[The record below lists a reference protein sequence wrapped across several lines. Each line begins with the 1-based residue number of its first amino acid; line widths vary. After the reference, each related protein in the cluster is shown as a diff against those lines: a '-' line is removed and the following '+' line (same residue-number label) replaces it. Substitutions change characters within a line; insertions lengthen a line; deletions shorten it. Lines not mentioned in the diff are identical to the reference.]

1 VPAQAPHDDHPVA
14 WAAHHHVVG
23 GGRTEEHAIVAGADH
38 GIQDAN
44 VAREAVHAAAV
55 RRRLDAAAEVQVEV
69 RKQSATMTPTER
81 DLGYHESRRNRTRSI
96 RSLSTA
102 TTNRSR
108 KPLSLPPS
116 LPVCSEALAAPRDEV
131 LAMAAENYWRYA
143 EARQQQQAMVA
154 PAQTA
159 QSVAAAAAMNPQ
171 QAAAPPLKRARP
183 GFGGSSPLPRSSPIV
198 DLAFN

>member
-1 VPAQAPHDDHPVA
+1 
-14 WAAHHHVVG
+14 
-23 GGRTEEHAIVAGADH
+23 
-38 GIQDAN
+38 
-44 VAREAVHAAAV
+44 
-55 RRRLDAAAEVQVEV
+55 
-69 RKQSATMTPTER
+69 MTPTER
-81 DLGYHESRRNRTRSI
+81 ESSAITSPGGTEHDRYGPFQLPPRTGAANPS
-96 RSLSTA
+96 
-102 TTNRSR
+102 
-108 KPLSLPPS
+108 LSLPPS
-116 LPVCSEALAAPRDEV
+116 LPVCSETLAAPRDEV